1 MQQIVYLFWEF
12 WAGRR
17 VRIGRRQL
25 CCGTWLVRGGQGADQ
40 LSRDLRNRGQQS
52 LLEVLGRW
60 CSKCGFSLRC
70 TRRGFFHSPVEGLQ
84 CCCSYWNPIS
94 AEFEEIGSREVVLES
109 ATTTGFEC
117 FCFGFWE
124 KRVRLSCNRVS
135 GIGSSFLA

>member
-1 MQQIVYLFWEF
+1 M
-12 WAGRR
+12 
-17 VRIGRRQL
+17 
-25 CCGTWLVRGGQGADQ
+25 RGGQGADQ

-70 TRRGFFHSPVEGLQ
+70 TRRGFFHSPVEGLR

-109 ATTTGFEC
+109 ATTTVFEC

-124 KRVRLSCNRVS
+124 KRVQFHARIGLTRLAN
-135 GIGSSFLA
+135 GILVDLWDIKKKN